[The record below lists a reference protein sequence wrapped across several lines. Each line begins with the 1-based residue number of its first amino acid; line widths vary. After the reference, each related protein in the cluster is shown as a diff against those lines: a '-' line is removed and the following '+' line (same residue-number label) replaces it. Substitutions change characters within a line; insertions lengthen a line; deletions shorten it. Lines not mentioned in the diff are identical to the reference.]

1 MSDAERGFYLWRYGQ
16 QRGPGEVRGNAAEDT
31 DIADEYIEQTPTD
44 AEAQAMRDDLLE
56 VSGVTGDTE
65 ADDPVELIDSVEGIA
80 AIWEEAKRAKEE
92 GTDHVLLEKA
102 GEGIDINKP
111 GEFLL
116 VFRQAADDGLID
128 ENDDYNALYN
138 ELLTSEGQDGASR
151 ISAVEDAIN
160 RAVGEEA
167 ILQTQ
172 RMGIMTKNVLKD
184 TIAEIKKAKQKE
196 EALGI
201 YSNFS
206 GFGEVMDINK
216 TLTNSILGEIGA
228 GGFLPLKEL
237 GLSGFEK
244 KLEKVTGVSNN
255 VVYNW
260 QEWFDNSI
268 KEKYSEIEGDFLEL
282 GADPDEAAEG
292 AANMVKIQK
301 DFAENYVENYL
312 TPRFDTS
319 RSMNEFVE
327 YLDVRDRE
335 QNPFQTQTLLNTIQN
350 VAADRAQG
358 FYDELNSSLSDD
370 RKFNADYY
378 FDPAGQYEIGEDSQ
392 FRERLNNTYKNQ
404 YDTVRSDWDTAKAS
418 PDTLI
423 DENNPGLGTWSQ
435 AIYRYGTDVNNQ
447 ESFAR
452 LHYQIKGQ
460 RLQFD
465 PAKDFMNPLKIKSYI
480 YDELLPVLAEKAGES
495 TAAEA
500 IFGQFIAP
508 EEFAEDMLAGID
520 PNLPESWE
528 EALKD
533 PETGKSLLEDFEGS
547 FEDMKDYIANVMR
560 TGSAAEIRAQI
571 KVLNERRKDPDQQTL
586 GITYIDREEDYNPT
600 DTLKGDTKLYTIFQN
615 AGYEGTEDE
624 FYENVFPDLDPGTQ
638 QLLTQV
644 STGDGTIDLGKMVD
658 TSDPFAAFSSV
669 GKLMGGDSGSIL
681 GFGKSKEERDKEE
694 RDKEKERT
702 GNTFSLFDEDEDEDA
717 YGYSKE
723 GQKLLDKYTKNY
735 QKYF

>member
-1 MSDAERGFYLWRYGQ
+1 M
-16 QRGPGEVRGNAAEDT
+16 
-31 DIADEYIEQTPTD
+31 
-44 AEAQAMRDDLLE
+44 
-56 VSGVTGDTE
+56 
-65 ADDPVELIDSVEGIA
+65 
-80 AIWEEAKRAKEE
+80 
-92 GTDHVLLEKA
+92 EKA

-206 GFGEVMDINK
+206 GFGELMDINK

-255 VVYNW
+255 VVYHW

-282 GADPDEAAEG
+282 GADPDDAAEG

-378 FDPAGQYEIGEDSQ
+378 LT
-392 FRERLNNTYKNQ
+392 RL
-404 YDTVRSDWDTAKAS
+404 
-418 PDTLI
+418 
-423 DENNPGLGTWSQ
+423 
-435 AIYRYGTDVNNQ
+435 VN
-447 ESFAR
+447 
-452 LHYQIKGQ
+452 
-460 RLQFD
+460 
-465 PAKDFMNPLKIKSYI
+465 
-480 YDELLPVLAEKAGES
+480 
-495 TAAEA
+495 
-500 IFGQFIAP
+500 
-508 EEFAEDMLAGID
+508 
-520 PNLPESWE
+520 
-528 EALKD
+528 
-533 PETGKSLLEDFEGS
+533 
-547 FEDMKDYIANVMR
+547 MK
-560 TGSAAEIRAQI
+560 
-571 KVLNERRKDPDQQTL
+571 
-586 GITYIDREEDYNPT
+586 
-600 DTLKGDTKLYTIFQN
+600 
-615 AGYEGTEDE
+615 
-624 FYENVFPDLDPGTQ
+624 
-638 QLLTQV
+638 
-644 STGDGTIDLGKMVD
+644 
-658 TSDPFAAFSSV
+658 
-669 GKLMGGDSGSIL
+669 
-681 GFGKSKEERDKEE
+681 
-694 RDKEKERT
+694 
-702 GNTFSLFDEDEDEDA
+702 
-717 YGYSKE
+717 
-723 GQKLLDKYTKNY
+723 
-735 QKYF
+735 